1 MKMILLLLVKPFEL
15 QEHGGKAATADNK
28 VMKIHVETKIR
39 PTSLSNISVS
49 IWGSGSL
56 AVVLSGLYRIVTT
69 QSAPSTQMRL

>member
-15 QEHGGKAATADNK
+15 QEHGGKTATADNK
-28 VMKIHVETKIR
+28 VMKMHVESKIR
-39 PTSLSNISVS
+39 PTSFSNISVS

-69 QSAPSTQMRL
+69 QSAPPSQMRL